1 MGKKTES
8 AAEAAT
14 EETLSQPTADSS
26 WRSDQ
31 GIAPYGMG
39 AAGGASISPT
49 ENGER
54 AALAPSGPR
63 CDSFVYCG
71 PSVRGVAK
79 RYKVY
84 SGGLPTELVAFSER
98 HPAARGLIVPLEQ
111 FAETRAKLET
121 PGTAEAVLYHVLER
135 EIASGV

>member
-14 EETLSQPTADSS
+14 EKTLSQHTAENSLA
-26 WRSDQ
+26 
-31 GIAPYGMG
+31 GKG
-39 AAGGASISPT
+39 AAGGASPSPT
-49 ENGER
+49 ENGEW

-84 SGGLPTELVAFSER
+84 SGGLPPELAAFSER